1 MDNSRHL
8 SASSH
13 ILLNLTCVVS
23 STNYFIWHRSP
34 LLHLDPDSPT
44 VDIPT
49 SNHPDLQAPSGRSV
63 LCAGHTTD
71 YQYLAEF
78 FVGFPKLYN
87 LVCCIIPPARLEH
100 ARALHILDYTAP
112 APMSTS
118 LLYVATLILT
128 SCTVFFHFSEHR
140 CSPNIRLKAENA
152 ISTSHLL
159 LYSPFF
165 HSSRKHFSRRLA
177 SSTRGCQQIR
187 QAAS

>member
-63 LCAGHTTD
+63 LCAGTHHR
-71 YQYLAEF
+71 LSVSCRIF
-78 FVGFPKLYN
+78 LSVFPKLYN

-128 SCTVFFHFSEHR
+128 SCTMFFHFSEHR
-140 CSPNIRLKAENA
+140 CSPNIRLKAENT
-152 ISTSHLL
+152 IPTSHLL
-159 LYSPFF
+159 LYSAFFPFLPEAPF
-165 HSSRKHFSRRLA
+165 LVV
-177 SSTRGCQQIR
+177 
-187 QAAS
+187 